1 MCKQSISG
9 CFSEALNWPGNEARA
24 ESEDALVGATFTLDD
39 VMYIHVHVHVLDMEG
54 SRRVFFSLV
63 HP

>member
-1 MCKQSISG
+1 MCKQSIQG

-39 VMYIHVHVHVLDMEG
+39 VMYIHVHVLDMEG
-54 SRRVFFSLV
+54 PRHTFFSLV

>member
-1 MCKQSISG
+1 MCKQSIPG

-24 ESEDALVGATFTLDD
+24 DSEDALVGATFTLDD
-39 VMYIHVHVHVLDMEG
+39 VMYIHVHVLDMEG
-54 SRRVFFSLV
+54 WRHAFFSLV